1 MARSLRARALALAA
15 LALDLLAAPRG
26 AAAGVIAVGRL
37 QTCVNSGGD
46 AALACARKIVV
57 TLSLENDKLYQ
68 TEQLEFDLACV
79 TTDGSP
85 PPACPCTC
93 SYFTDPSCACRD
105 LRRAVRVAVTKSP
118 VFAAY
123 PLAQPRTLNGRAH
136 EEYITTGPG
145 GTVGGACRDGD
156 HDAGPTCG
164 WAKAPASAGG
174 GDVPDSQGLCC
185 SCPAAGGGAIARGN
199 RACAWSPSWLV
210 GGVPGSA
217 HCMRYDEYWW
227 YRGYS
232 VGAPQLEFDVQVHV
246 SADGAG
252 AAPAPGEEAPPPE
265 VLTVSPSR
273 TTALSAD
280 RGVAARL
287 LGDLA
292 AYASAPAIEG
302 HWLLVPLP
310 PGLPPNEAHSSNL
323 DTWMVL
329 PPALVATAGECD
341 RVGVGYSAFRHQA
354 NACARPVG
362 SCLGRQVFDLE
373 REDAARAAAGLEP
386 LYNITR
392 YGGGRRNARQIAA
405 AAAGGGLSLRLPVPG
420 VRTSLVTLEV
430 RADNVALVVNRAHAK
445 ILAAEVCTFDFASCG
460 AFQAIATRGFLRVR
474 VGNVG
479 AVAADFRAGVVGCSA
494 GVLPVAEEFGAIAA
508 GGEREF
514 RFALAMESDV
524 GGNRTCTVVVSD
536 AVGDLAD
543 SAPVGFHA
551 AATEYMPPPEQSD
564 LGDKVCAGLAL
575 TPIDTCTNMPANL
588 TPNPPPH
595 TALEPGRPAGEP
607 LLRAPLPEPLQLQ
620 VPPHARVLA
629 ADAPRDRDARA
640 ARRRRGRA
648 VARAAPRLGRT
659 RGRLPTLPAALAAA
673 RPARAARQ
681 EAAAARRLRG
691 RRRRRRGRRRR
702 RRGRGAGAKKV
713 AAVAAAARA
722 GAPEPAHRR
731 APRRRRARAAGR
743 GSSVGSNRHAAA
755 AGAAAALLRPARARA
770 RAAGAA
776 RLCRRAQLQHGL
788 LQPGVGRRQ
797 RRRWRERRG
806 GGRGDQRWRRGPA
819 CADGLAKAAAAAER
833 RRDRVSW
840 KAERECDKFDRLEE
854 IVRGKQHDSTFTI

>member
-1 MARSLRARALALAA
+1 MAGPRASALALAA
-15 LALDLLAAPRG
+15 LALVLLAAPRR

-46 AALACARKIVV
+46 AALSCARKIVV

-68 TEQLEFDLACV
+68 TEQLDFELACV

-85 PPACPCTC
+85 PPACPCPC
-93 SYFTDPSCACRD
+93 SYLSDPACACRD

-145 GTVGGACRDGD
+145 GSVGGACRDGD
-156 HDAGPTCG
+156 YDAAPTCG
-164 WAKAPASAGG
+164 WAKAPAAAGG

-185 SCPAAGGGAIARGN
+185 SCPAAGGGAIARGS

-210 GGVPGSA
+210 GGAPGSA
-217 HCMRYDEYWW
+217 HCMRYDENWW

-246 SADGAG
+246 SADGA
-252 AAPAPGEEAPPPE
+252 APTPGEEAPPPK

-280 RGVAARL
+280 RGIAARL

-323 DTWMVL
+323 DMWMVL

-341 RVGVGYSAFRHQA
+341 RVGVGYSAFRHQS

-373 REDAARAAAGLEP
+373 HEDAARAAAGLEP

-392 YGGGRRNARQIAA
+392 YGGGRRNARQVAA

-430 RADNVALVVNRAHAK
+430 RADDVALVVNRAPAK

-479 AVAADFRAGVVGCSA
+479 AVAADFRAGVIGCSA

-551 AATEYMPPPEQSD
+551 AATEYVPPPEQSD
-564 LGDKVCAGLAL
+564 LGDMVRPARDRHLHCQPTLAEMCLPIRPPNLPPAQPSNPGGPPMSRSCARLCPNLYNFKCLLTRGCWQRMLLAIATLAL
-575 TPIDTCTNMPANL
+575 LAGAVGVL
-588 TPNPPPH
+588 WL
-595 TALEPGRPAGEP
+595 ALRHGWVA
-607 LLRAPLPEPLQLQ
+607 
-620 VPPHARVLA
+620 
-629 ADAPRDRDARA
+629 
-640 ARRRRGRA
+640 RA
-648 VARAAPRLGRT
+648 VACLRCLLPSPPPEPPEPRAKKRPPPGASEDGAGADAVTAQVLKKSRPSPPLRE
-659 RGRLPTLPAALAAA
+659 PARPDPLIGAHRAGGALA
-673 RPARAARQ
+673 PLG
-681 EAAAARRLRG
+681 AAAASVQIEMRPLPARQNPKTRPPRFYAPHELARA
-691 RRRRRRGRRRR
+691 RPVPR
-702 RRGRGAGAKKV
+702 AF
-713 AAVAAAARA
+713 AAAPGFSAVYSN
-722 GAPEPAHRR
+722 PAWDD
-731 APRRRRARAAGR
+731 GGGGGGG
-743 GSSVGSNRHAAA
+743 GSAAA
-755 AGAAAALLRPARARA
+755 AGAEPGDEGEGPLARTVSPKRPRRPS
-770 RAAGAA
+770 AGA
-776 RLCRRAQLQHGL
+776 L
-788 LQPGVGRRQ
+788 V
-797 RRRWRERRG
+797 
-806 GGRGDQRWRRGPA
+806 
-819 CADGLAKAAAAAER
+819 
-833 RRDRVSW
+833 
-840 KAERECDKFDRLEE
+840 
-854 IVRGKQHDSTFTI
+854 